1 MADVSLLSQVVAHTD
16 GWYCVVGLYQGQ
28 IKSQKFYKTLEEVN
42 DAADRLVNQK
52 MDAFYGLGKFK
63 TNENRKADN
72 CGWMQS
78 FFLDID
84 CGPTKAEPDERGR
97 IKGYIDQQAG
107 MLALRELCKAL
118 GLPKPTIVN
127 SGRGWHVYWPLTEAV
142 DKEKWL
148 DAAHTFK
155 ARCIEKGFYIDP
167 DVPADAARVLRIP
180 GTKNFKDDPAH
191 DVLVVHT
198 SKPIS
203 YDDFVEKIG
212 PLQPRRKA
220 SQPKQLDPFM
230 QALMGNRQSR
240 FKTILL
246 KTENGEG
253 CEQLKYIIANQDKAD
268 EPMWRAGLSIAQH
281 CVDRDKAIHFISRKH
296 PKYDPVATEKKA
308 AQTKGPYTCETFDD
322 FSPNICP
329 GCQHWG
335 KIKSPIVLGHEIAKS
350 NPGDTIAESATQFT
364 VDGGTSAFV
373 VPNLPQNYFRGKAG
387 GIFYNMPKEE
397 ESDED
402 PESGVKLVYE
412 YDLFLMK
419 RLYDPQQGETILIR
433 LSLPRDKVKEFAVT
447 LVEALSKEELRRV
460 MSFHGVIALP
470 GQMNRILNYLVACAK
485 SLQVEQEI
493 EMMRVQLGWADDDSR
508 FILGDREI
516 GPTFVRYSP
525 PSKATREV
533 SAALRPVGSLDEWRN
548 IINVYDMPGFEP
560 HAFAVFS
567 AFGAPLLKFMG
578 VKGSIINLVNSR
590 SGTGKSTILQVMNS
604 VWGHPDDLMLQW
616 RDTLNV
622 KLHRMAV
629 MNNLPLGV
637 DEITKLSGDDF
648 SDLAYSVTQGAP
660 RRRMKASV
668 NEERE
673 AQGFWATI
681 MVATSNASMTDKLEA
696 LKSTSE
702 GELMRLMQYKI
713 DPTNNLDK
721 ARAKHIFGGLQR
733 HHGLAGQPY
742 AQYLVQNLE
751 EVVEQAMRMQMRFD
765 DAVKIQTRERFW
777 SATVAANLTG
787 ALIASSQLGLHNI
800 NTRRVFDWVVEEVKS
815 MQDNTRLNYTDFAA
829 LIGEFLLNHNA
840 NILVCN
846 RKSTSRNNVAAAP
859 LVMPRGPLIIRYEP
873 DTRRMYIIKHEL
885 RKYCVEKQIS
895 YADMLTELNKS
906 GAFTGELRTKLDV
919 GTEINAPPV
928 IALEFDADLLG
939 VDMSGPPTATPQPSA
954 D

>member
-1 MADVSLLSQVVAHTD
+1 MADVSLLGQVVAHTD
-16 GWYCVVGLYQGQ
+16 GWYCVVGLEQGQ
-28 IKSQKFYKTLEEVN
+28 IKTQKFYKTLEEVN
-42 DAADRLVNQK
+42 EAADRLVNRK
-52 MDAFYGLGKFK
+52 LDAFYGLGKFK

-97 IKGYIDQQAG
+97 VKGYIDQNAG
-107 MLALRELCKAL
+107 MVALKQLCKDL
-118 GLPKPTIVN
+118 NLPKPTIVN
-127 SGRGWHVYWPLTEAV
+127 SGRGWHVYWPLTEPV
-142 DKEKWL
+142 EKEKWL

-155 ARCIEKGFYIDP
+155 AKCIDKGFYIDP

-191 DVLVVHT
+191 DVFVMSVAE
-198 SKPIS
+198 PIT
-203 YDDFVEKIG
+203 YDSFVECIG
-212 PLQPRRKA
+212 PLQPRKN
-220 SQPKQLDPFM
+220 SFHQKQIDPFT
-230 QALMGNRQSR
+230 QALMGSRQSR
-240 FKTILL
+240 FKTILM
-246 KTENGEG
+246 KTEEGSG
-253 CEQLKYIIANQDKAD
+253 CEQLKYVIANQDKAD

-281 CVDRDKAIHFISRKH
+281 CVDRDKAIHFISRRH
-296 PKYDPVATEKKA
+296 PKYDPTATEKKA
-308 AQTKGPYTCETFDD
+308 AQIKGPYTCVTFDD
-322 FSPNICP
+322 FSPNICVS
-329 GCQHWG
+329 CQHWG

-350 NPGDTIAESATQFT
+350 EPGEVIPGEPAAAEFT
-364 VDGGTSAFV
+364 VTDSPDANFV
-373 VPNLPQNYFRGKAG
+373 VPNLPKNYFRGKTG
-387 GIFYNMPKEE
+387 GIFYNMPQEE
-397 ESDED
+397 ESDDD
-402 PESGVKLVYE
+402 PEAGVKLVYE
-412 YDLFLMK
+412 YDLFLIK
-419 RLYDPQQGETILIR
+419 RMYDPQQGETVLIR
-433 LSLPRDKVKEFAVT
+433 LSLPRDKVKEFSIT
-447 LVEALSKEELRRV
+447 LVEALSKEELRKV

-485 SLQVEQEI
+485 GMQIEQEL
-493 EMMRVQLGWADDDSR
+493 EMMRVQFGWADEDSR

-533 SAALRPVGSLDEWRN
+533 SAAMRPVGSLDEWRN
-548 IINVYDMPGFEP
+548 IINTYAMPGFEP

-604 VWGHPDDLMLQW
+604 VWGHPDELMLQW
-616 RDTLNV
+616 RDTLNI

-637 DEITKLSGDDF
+637 DEITKMSGDDF

-660 RRRMKASV
+660 RRRMKASA

-673 AQGFWATI
+673 SQGYWATI

-696 LKSTSE
+696 LKVTAE

-713 DPTNNLDK
+713 EPTNNLDK
-721 ARAKHIFGGLQR
+721 ASAKQIFGGLYR

-751 EVVEQAMRMQMRFD
+751 DIVEQAMKMQVRFD
-765 DAVKIQTRERFW
+765 DAVKIETRERFW
-777 SATVAANLTG
+777 SATAAANLTG
-787 ALIASSQLGLHNI
+787 ALVANAHLGLHNI
-800 NTRRVFDWVVEEVKS
+800 NVRQVFDWLVEEVKT
-815 MQDNTRLNYTDFAA
+815 MQNNTRMNIHDFAA
-829 LIGEFLLNHNA
+829 LVGEFLLMHNA

-846 RKSTSRNNVAAAP
+846 RHSTSRHNIAAAP
-859 LVMPRGPLIIRYEP
+859 LVMPRGPLIVRYEP
-873 DTRRMYIIKHEL
+873 DTKRLYIIKHEL
-885 RKYCVEKQIS
+885 RQYCVEKQIP
-895 YADMLTELNKS
+895 YGDMVTELNKT
-906 GAFTGELRTKLDV
+906 GAFIGELRTKLDL

-928 IALEFDADLLG
+928 VALEFDADLLG
-939 VDMSGPPTATPQPSA
+939 IATPSA
-954 D
+954 PAQSAN